1 MSTDKKEPIHAE
13 TVDPAKGAV
22 KVISKGLSDDG
33 MQVGNIAGFACSQR
47 TKAIDYAALVQTAIS
62 ILGPKFSI
70 GWACKLNNHGQKLKP
85 GDFVKIGSEEMTV
98 EKFQEAL
105 ATQKGWAAYQ
115 KSRSE
120 GTQKI
125 SNKDLLTVGRL
136 CRAFAKSTIKM
147 IQAGKDKPEED
158 ISALA
163 ASSGLPLHFAFLS
176 SPYAMTDEEIKEH
189 DAALVKFFTGF
200 DAIISDAYSKE
211 WVKGNTKR
219 KHLAEYENLKV
230 FRGIGSPAK

>member
-1 MSTDKKEPIHAE
+1 MSAEKKEVSHVE
-13 TVDPAKGAV
+13 TVDPKKGAV
-22 KVISKGLSDDG
+22 KVTNKGVSDDG
-33 MQVGNIAGFACSQR
+33 MQVGDIAAFTCSQR
-47 TKAIDYAALVQTAIS
+47 TKAIDYAAIVQTALA

-85 GDFVKIGSEEMTV
+85 GDFVKIGAEEMTV

-163 ASSGLPLHFAFLS
+163 KTSGLPIHYAFLS
-176 SPYAMTDEEIKEH
+176 SPYAMTDDEIKEH
-189 DAALVKFFTGF
+189 DASLVKFFTGF
-200 DAIISDAYSKE
+200 DAIINEAYGKE
-211 WVKGNTKR
+211 WVKGTTKR
-219 KHLAEYENLKV
+219 KHLAEYENLKS
-230 FRGIGSPAK
+230 FRGIEIPKE